1 MQELIREELI
11 GERLIQQGMLTEE
24 QLGKALERQKIYGGR
39 IGANLVAL
47 KFISRDM
54 LDSFLKPFPTMPKS
68 VEDTGLPQNIIT
80 DLILKTILSMGEFTI
95 PDVASRVKL
104 PISIVDQ
111 TIQLLRKE
119 RLVEVKGAA
128 QYTRISYQFVITSQ
142 GRSKALELMDI
153 CQYVGH
159 APVCYDDYVRVVLQQ
174 TVKNFDVKES
184 DIKNAFSHLTI
195 NENTL
200 KRIGPAVTSGKSM
213 FLYGPPGNGKTT
225 IAQTI
230 GSIFKEDIYIPY
242 ALYVGGQIISIYDPV
257 THEAVKNASTDGVDQ
272 RWLQIKRPIIMVG
285 GELTLRMLELNFNSI
300 SKFYE
305 APIQMKA
312 NNGMLVVDDFGRQ
325 LVHPKD
331 LLNRWIVPLDR
342 RIDYMKLHTG
352 MSFEIP
358 FDQLI
363 IFSTNIEPKDLVD
376 EAFMRRIRYKIYI
389 GYPSEEEYKKIF
401 KQICDFNKI
410 DFREDIFDYLMKK
423 YKKSGIKL
431 CAAHPRDIIGQ
442 IIDFSHY
449 YNTPPVLTEE
459 TIDMGWNNFI
469 VEL

>member
-1 MQELIREELI
+1 MQELIGQELI
-11 GERLIQQGMLTEE
+11 GERLLQKGLLTEE
-24 QLGKALERQKIYGGR
+24 QLNKALERQKIYGGR
-39 IGANLVAL
+39 IGTNLIAL
-47 KFISRDM
+47 GFITRDM
-54 LDSFLKPFPTMPKS
+54 LDSFLRPSPTMPKCI
-68 VEDTGLPQNIIT
+68 EDTGLPQNVIT
-80 DLILKTILSMGEFTI
+80 ELILKTILSMGEFTI
-95 PDVASRVKL
+95 PDVALRVKL

-128 QYTRISYQFVITSQ
+128 QYTRISYQHVITSQ
-142 GRSKALELMDI
+142 GRSMALELMDI
-153 CQYVGH
+153 CQYVGP
-159 APVCYDDYVRVVLQQ
+159 APVCYDDYVRVVCHQ
-174 TVKNFDVKES
+174 TVKNFDVKED

-195 NENTL
+195 SENTL

-257 THEAVKNASTDGVDQ
+257 THEVVDNKAADGVDQ
-272 RWLQIKRPIIMVG
+272 RWLLIKRPIIMVG

-325 LVHPKD
+325 LVQPQD

-363 IFSTNIEPKDLVD
+363 IFSTNIDPKDLVD

-389 GYPSEEEYKKIF
+389 GYPSEQEYKKIF
-401 KQICDFNKI
+401 RQICDFNKI

-423 YKKSGIKL
+423 YKKSGINL
-431 CAAHPRDIIGQ
+431 CAAHPRDLIGQ
-442 IIDFSHY
+442 ITDFSHY